1 MKKLFSF
8 FILTILNV
16 ICFAQDFDAYGI
28 EHNEGLRKILPKIDN
43 SVSTINAFDV
53 TVGIIN
59 STFSKPVTH
68 YRFNDYSDPILML
81 NELLSK
87 GDISNDLYALVKK
100 DLDNTVNM
108 ENSTSIDSYVQ
119 QVKSELSNSLLHS
132 IDQSKYLEF
141 LSTLKHSSYFWDVS
155 GENGRQYLNIS
166 SSPSKGGPSSQFY
179 MSNDANFMKFNWWK
193 VLGCDCVGA
202 IVSLGNP
209 LGAAGA
215 SVCSIIGQ
223 S

>member
-1 MKKLFSF
+1 MKKISSLILLTTLNIAVFS
-8 FILTILNV
+8 
-16 ICFAQDFDAYGI
+16 QDFDTYGK
-28 EHNEGLRKILPKIDN
+28 EHNDALRLILPKIDN
-43 SVSTINAFDV
+43 SVSAKNVFDA

-68 YRFNDYSDPILML
+68 YRFKDYSDPLIML

-87 GDISNDLYALVKK
+87 GSITDDLYQLVKK
-100 DLDNTVNM
+100 DLNNTFTMDN
-108 ENSTSIDSYVQ
+108 SISIDSYVQ
-119 QVKSELSNSLLHS
+119 QTKASKSYNNLVPG
-132 IDQSKYLEF
+132 DQQKYLAF
-141 LSTLKHSSYFWDVS
+141 LSTMKHSSYFWDVS
-155 GENGRQYLNIS
+155 GENGRQYLNS
-166 SSPSKGGPSSQFY
+166 NTTFLSGPSNQFY
-179 MSNDANFMKFNWWK
+179 ERDDSAFMLINWWK

-209 LGAAGA
+209 IAAAGS